1 MKFLTLAFLSLVSVS
16 SFASTVR
23 CDIYKYEKGEIVTP
37 VDHVLL
43 GNVEGK
49 NVYSVRK
56 QVIGLENT
64 YINVGLEKNTFISLT
79 LIKGSPVINEKAEV
93 LIEAGV
99 DGVGFQIVNRKAEV
113 AVTCGTYNQ

>member
-16 SFASTVR
+16 SFAATVR
-23 CDIYKYEKGEIVTP
+23 CDIYKYEKDETVTP
-37 VDHVLL
+37 VDYVLL

-49 NVYSVRK
+49 DVYSVRK
-56 QVIGLENT
+56 QVNGLENT
-64 YINVGLEKNTFISLT
+64 FVNVSFEKGMFISLT
-79 LIKGSPVINEKAEV
+79 LIKGSPVIDEKADV

-99 DGVGFQIVNRKAEV
+99 QGAGFQIRNRNAEV